1 MNELQI
7 FNNEEFGEIR
17 MVEIEGKPYFMA
29 SDIAK
34 ALGYA
39 RPNDA
44 ISAHCKATVKH
55 SIPISGKMQE
65 VNFIPEGDIYRLIIK
80 SQLPAAE
87 RFESWVFDEVIPS
100 IRKTGSYN
108 KPMSQLELMQMSINQ
123 LVEQEKRMNSIE
135 SRMDMIEAKS
145 ITRPVDYYT
154 IAGFA
159 SIKNL
164 KVNISQANFL
174 GRKATALSKKYGYD
188 IDKVSDP
195 RYGTVNAYHVD
206 ILNEV
211 IGGVNHDS
219 I

>member
-1 MNELQI
+1 MNELEQKYLSSREVAEMVGKDHSDLLKDIRRYQEYLNEGNFPLVEYFKEDTYQDAKGETRNCYLISKKGCEFIAHKMTGQKGAI
-7 FNNEEFGEIR
+7 FT
-17 MVEIEGKPYFMA
+17 
-29 SDIAK
+29 AK
-34 ALGYA
+34 Y
-39 RPNDA
+39 
-44 ISAHCKATVKH
+44 I
-55 SIPISGKMQE
+55 
-65 VNFIPEGDIYRLIIK
+65 
-80 SQLPAAE
+80 E
-87 RFESWVFDEVIPS
+87 RFHEMQDTLS
-100 IRKTGSYN
+100 
-108 KPMSQLELMQMSINQ
+108 KPLSQLELMQMSINQ

-135 SRMDMIEAKS
+135 NRMDMIEAKS